1 MTTDA
6 QHDNVPGYFADFVK
20 ANAGEHAALGREIAG
35 IRGALWVLTGIA
47 AVVGAPLLVAVS
59 NYLLGW

>member
-1 MTTDA
+1 MTNVP
-6 QHDNVPGYFADFVK
+6 QDNVPRYFADFVK
-20 ANAGEHAALGREIAG
+20 TNADEHASLGREIAG

-59 NYLLGW
+59 KYLLGW